1 MTRRAELVDRLT
13 VLLLGLGLA
22 AVGLAAVSWRTRSDG
37 ATETLSMAPSLNA
50 AAQPWWTWA
59 SGVAGVVLILLG
71 LRWLAAHRRAAKP
84 PPIRLEAPGAPDNA
98 ILTADVTGVVDA
110 ATQAL
115 REEPA
120 VLKANAR
127 ATGERGTPTVT
138 MDVTVAA
145 RQGLSS
151 GVRAADDV
159 AGALRDM
166 LGDAVAVRTRLRV
179 DTKRTHAAV
188 R

>member
-1 MTRRAELVDRLT
+1 MTRRAEFFDRLT

-37 ATETLSMAPSLNA
+37 ATETLSMAPSLDA
-50 AAQPWWTWA
+50 AARPWWTWA
-59 SGVAGVVLILLG
+59 CGVAGVVLILAG
-71 LRWLAAHRRAAKP
+71 MRWLAAHRRAAKP
-84 PPIRLEAPGAPDNA
+84 PPVRLEAAGAPGNA
-98 ILTADVTGVVDA
+98 ILTADVAGVVDA

-115 REEPA
+115 RDEPA
-120 VLKANAR
+120 VLKANAK
-127 ATGERGTPTVT
+127 ATRERGTPTVT
-138 MDVTVAA
+138 LDVTVAA

-159 AGALRDM
+159 AGALREM

-179 DTKRTHAAV
+179 DAKRTHAAV

>member
-179 DTKRTHAAV
+179 DAKRTHAAV